1 MRNNNKIL
9 TLSIIFLLTLTTIY
23 VSAASIAPAKA
34 ADTATYI
41 QKYTIK
47 DGTTGDFIYSND
59 LTTGS
64 TSGNL
69 QISNGQELQIT
80 VTIKISTSNPS
91 SSLTLSTGMA
101 HPSGDHYWEHD
112 TSDGYNLGAYNPNSA
127 IFSFTQTAGTFTIT
141 CFGVASGVVATSAGG
156 ITLHKSVPVS
166 LVALKDPSGTILD
179 EIKPNITDA
188 SINEYN
194 TKLKDAQNKLSS
206 LGGADPSWTSLAQ
219 NVISAS
225 QTVADQGLTDNAVA
239 MLDSLNNASAPAS
252 GALQILFIPLIAI
265 FAVLAGLFGF
275 MFMRNRSKVSYY
287 KLVVEDQIKDLEGL
301 TLRASKID
309 RTMALK
315 LDEVIKDRLKRL
327 VGM

>member
-1 MRNNNKIL
+1 MKNNNKIL
-9 TLSIIFLLTLTTIY
+9 TLSIILLLTLTSIY
-23 VSAASIAPAKA
+23 VSAASMAPVKA

-41 QKYTIK
+41 QKYTIN

-69 QISNGQELQIT
+69 QISNGQELRVT
-80 VTIKISTSNPS
+80 VTIKIPTSNPS
-91 SSLTLSTGMA
+91 SSLILSTGMA
-101 HPSGDHYWEHD
+101 HPSGDHYWALD
-112 TSDGYNLGAYNPNSA
+112 PSSGYSLGPYNPNSA
-127 IFSFTQTAGTFTIT
+127 TFSFPQTAGTFTIT
-141 CFGVASGVVATSAGG
+141 CLGVASGTVATSAGG
-156 ITLHKSVPVS
+156 ITLHKSIPIV
-166 LVALKDPSGTILD
+166 LVALKDPSGTTLD
-179 EIKPNITDA
+179 QITANVTDA

-194 TKLKDAQNKLSS
+194 TKLTDAENKLAG

-219 NVISAS
+219 NVVDAS
-225 QTVADQGLTDNAVA
+225 KTVADQGLTDNAIA

-275 MFMRNRSKVSYY
+275 MFMRNRSKVSYFRM
-287 KLVVEDQIKDLEGL
+287 VVEDQIKDLEGL

-309 RTMALK
+309 RTMASN
-315 LDEVIKDRLKRL
+315 LDGVKDRLKRL

>member
-1 MRNNNKIL
+1 MKNNNKIL
-9 TLSIIFLLTLTTIY
+9 TLSIILLLTLTTIY
-23 VSAASIAPAKA
+23 VSAASIAPVKA

-41 QKYTIK
+41 QKYTIN

-69 QISNGQELQIT
+69 QISNGQELRVT
-80 VTIKISTSNPS
+80 VTIKIPTSNPS
-91 SSLTLSTGMA
+91 SSLILSTGMA
-101 HPSGDHYWEHD
+101 HPSGDHYWALD
-112 TSDGYNLGAYNPNSA
+112 PSSGYSLGPYNPNSA
-127 IFSFTQTAGTFTIT
+127 TFSFPQTAGTFTIT
-141 CFGVASGVVATSAGG
+141 CLGVASGTVATSAGG
-156 ITLHKSVPVS
+156 ITLHKSIPIV
-166 LVALKDPSGTILD
+166 LVALKDPSGTTLD
-179 EIKPNITDA
+179 EIKANVTDA

-194 TKLKDAQNKLSS
+194 TKLNDAENKLAG

-219 NVISAS
+219 NVIDAS
-225 QTVADQGLTDNAVA
+225 KTVAEQGLTDNAIA

-275 MFMRNRSKVSYY
+275 MFMRNRSKVSYFRM
-287 KLVVEDQIKDLEGL
+287 VVEDQIKDLEGL

-309 RTMALK
+309 RTMASN
-315 LDEVIKDRLKRL
+315 LDGVKDRLKRL